1 MSGLFALMAHSLRRI
16 RTILIA
22 MGILLFAFQVLLV
35 SMARAINDAGGFRQ
49 LAHLMPSFVREMMG
63 PNAIMFLS
71 FGGMVC
77 LGYFHAAV
85 MGSLVGLAISIA
97 TVPAGEIETG
107 FIDLLLGRPLAR
119 HWIITRT
126 ILVGMVAAA
135 ILIGV
140 MMLGTS
146 VGLHVFSPKTVALPP
161 AKLVRALALNLGL
174 VVLSWG
180 AVALAIA
187 AVSRRRA
194 FAGGAAGILALST
207 FLLDYMGRIWA
218 PAESIAWLSPFRYFS
233 PFDLI
238 LWQTIPV
245 KSYAVL
251 GGIIVAGWIF
261 AYIGF
266 ARRDI
271 AR

>member
-1 MSGLFALMAHSLRRI
+1 VSALFALMAHSLRRI
-16 RTILIA
+16 RAVLIA
-22 MGILLFAFQVLLV
+22 MGVLLFAFQVLLV
-35 SMARAINDAGGFRQ
+35 LMSRAINETGGFRQ

-63 PNAIMFLS
+63 PNALMFLS
-71 FGGMVC
+71 FEGMVC

-85 MGSLVGLAISIA
+85 MGSLVGLAISVGTI
-97 TVPAGEIETG
+97 PAGEVETG

-126 ILVGMVAAA
+126 ILVGMLATVL
-135 ILIGV
+135 LIGI

-146 VGLHVFSPKTVALPP
+146 IGLRAFAPRNVGLPP
-161 AKLVRALALNLGL
+161 PKLVWALAVNLGL

-180 AVALAIA
+180 AVALAVG

-194 FAGGAAGILALST
+194 FAGGTVGILALAT
-207 FLLDYMGRIWA
+207 FLLDYMGRVWA
-218 PAESIAWLSPFRYFS
+218 PAESVAWLSPFRFFS

-238 LWQTIPV
+238 MTQTVPV
-245 KSYAVL
+245 KSCLVL
-251 GGIIVAGWIF
+251 GGIAVVGWVL
-261 AYIGF
+261 AYVGF